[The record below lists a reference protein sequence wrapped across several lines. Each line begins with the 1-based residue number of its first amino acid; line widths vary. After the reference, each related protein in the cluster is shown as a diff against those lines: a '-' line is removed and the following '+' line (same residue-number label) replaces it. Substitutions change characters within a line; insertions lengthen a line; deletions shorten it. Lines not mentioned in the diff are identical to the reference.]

1 MPNNIL
7 HDWVMELGLRHQGV
21 LLSAMRGCDIAPRH
35 DPSKVA
41 QRILRGAVLIPH
53 GGRSIRPQ
61 SYITIEPSLVRWE
74 IAMNSFSA
82 NWDHYPNHY
91 VLHFVHA
98 AEIIGYYGPVEE
110 PVYSLR
116 WQDWYKQACLIMHVN
131 PETKEQLDHRLNADE
146 KAFAEMQKAYKRE
159 A

>member
-1 MPNNIL
+1 
-7 HDWVMELGLRHQGV
+7 
-21 LLSAMRGCDIAPRH
+21 
-35 DPSKVA
+35 
-41 QRILRGAVLIPH
+41 
-53 GGRSIRPQ
+53 
-61 SYITIEPSLVRWE
+61 
-74 IAMNSFSA
+74 
-82 NWDHYPNHY
+82 
-91 VLHFVHA
+91 
-98 AEIIGYYGPVEE
+98 VEE